1 MGLSIER
8 DKGLLVT
15 TVGKTRSVSTPT
27 NIQLSGIKHDNPQ
40 ARDILWCMAKLKGTV
55 FAAVQLYF
63 CSGYYPIWE
72 YSIGMRNPG
81 IFGLCG

>member
-40 ARDILWCMAKLKGTV
+40 SRDILGCMAKLKRTV
-55 FAAVQLYF
+55 LQPCSFIFAQDIT
-63 CSGYYPIWE
+63 P
-72 YSIGMRNPG
+72 
-81 IFGLCG
+81 FGNTPLA